1 MRMTESCRSSS
12 LPITKAVLLLAGLA
26 VFTLRVE
33 ASPILPSVPL
43 PPGGSAPPPL
53 TFAPPGTL
61 EASLLAPFSF
71 TTTAG
76 TTSGDVLSAVFLNP
90 TGTLDFYYQV
100 VNNANSATS
109 LARESDVNFLGF
121 LTSAAYRVDGG
132 SLPGGIFTN
141 GFSSIFPVSADR
153 DVTATT
159 VGFNFISLQISPGAT
174 SVVFIIST
182 NAITFTAG
190 DAEVIGGGAATV
202 ASFQPLAAAAVP
214 EPASVAL
221 MGAGLIALAGIRR
234 LRFGR

>member
-26 VFTLRVE
+26 VFTLSVA
-33 ASPILPSVPL
+33 ASPILPSLPL
-43 PPGGSAPPPL
+43 PPGGSNVPPA
-53 TFAPPGTL
+53 TSAAPGTL

-121 LTSAAYRVDGG
+121 ATSVAYRLDGV
-132 SLPGGIFTN
+132 SLPPGIFTN
-141 GFSSIFPVSADR
+141 GSIFPVSADR
-153 DVTATT
+153 DFTATT
-159 VGFNFISLQISPGAT
+159 VGFNFTSLQISPGAT